1 VIGRFLLDQTRTGG
15 SRAQA
20 GPNPLRSRAFSC
32 DRRVRPDAS
41 AGRGETID
49 RRARLAHRLPV
60 LRGGVDS
67 GALAT
72 NIQAFLLAIC
82 AWGALARPALG
93 SCPDM
98 YAVIR
103 TGGKQYR
110 VASGQ
115 VVKIERLAGEVG
127 DTVAFDQVLM
137 IGHEQADGEPTIGAP
152 LIDGARVTAEVLE
165 QGKGPKVIVFKKKR
179 RKNYRRRRGHR
190 QLQTVLRIR
199 DIAVA

>member
-1 VIGRFLLDQTRTGG
+1 
-15 SRAQA
+15 
-20 GPNPLRSRAFSC
+20 
-32 DRRVRPDAS
+32 
-41 AGRGETID
+41 
-49 RRARLAHRLPV
+49 
-60 LRGGVDS
+60 
-67 GALAT
+67 
-72 NIQAFLLAIC
+72 
-82 AWGALARPALG
+82 
-93 SCPDM
+93 M

-115 VVKIERLAGEVG
+115 VIKIERLDGEVG
-127 DTVAFDQVLM
+127 ATVAFDEVLM
-137 IGHEQADGEPTIGAP
+137 IGDDQNGGEPRIGAP
-152 LIDGARVTAEVLE
+152 LVDGAQVTAEVLE

>member
-1 VIGRFLLDQTRTGG
+1 
-15 SRAQA
+15 
-20 GPNPLRSRAFSC
+20 
-32 DRRVRPDAS
+32 
-41 AGRGETID
+41 
-49 RRARLAHRLPV
+49 
-60 LRGGVDS
+60 
-67 GALAT
+67 
-72 NIQAFLLAIC
+72 
-82 AWGALARPALG
+82 
-93 SCPDM
+93 M

-137 IGHEQADGEPTIGAP
+137 IGDEQADGEPTIGAP

>member
-1 VIGRFLLDQTRTGG
+1 
-15 SRAQA
+15 
-20 GPNPLRSRAFSC
+20 
-32 DRRVRPDAS
+32 
-41 AGRGETID
+41 
-49 RRARLAHRLPV
+49 
-60 LRGGVDS
+60 
-67 GALAT
+67 
-72 NIQAFLLAIC
+72 
-82 AWGALARPALG
+82 
-93 SCPDM
+93 M

-115 VVKIERLAGEVG
+115 VVKVERLDGEVG
-127 DTVAFDQVLM
+127 ETVAFDQVLM
-137 IGHEQADGEPTIGAP
+137 VGDDQGEPKIGAP
-152 LIDGARVTAEVLE
+152 LVTGAQVTAEVLE